1 MVVFIDGKPA
11 TNQYRK
17 FKVRTVEGADD
28 FATMQ
33 EVLRRRFARHGRGAA
48 GATAKEERGGA
59 EARSSDGAEARDT
72 ADAWDL
78 PDLVIIDGGKG
89 QLGAAVQVMRE
100 LGVYQIPAV
109 GLAKRFEELFVPDE
123 DEPVVL
129 PRNSEALYLVQRI
142 RDEAH
147 RFAITYHRQVRAKS
161 SIQSALDTIPG
172 IGPKRKKALL
182 KKFGSVKQIREAE
195 VEDIAATVGFTRAL
209 AEKVK
214 AEL

>member
-1 MVVFIDGKPA
+1 MA
-11 TNQYRK
+11 
-17 FKVRTVEGADD
+17 
-28 FATMQ
+28 
-33 EVLRRRFARHGRGAA
+33 EVLRRRFKNH
-48 GATAKEERGGA
+48 AK
-59 EARSSDGAEARDT
+59 T
-72 ADAWDL
+72 ADQGEQGDSANLEAPDRVADRATEGWET
-78 PDLVIIDGGKG
+78 PDLVIIDGGRG

-100 LGVYQIPAV
+100 LGVHHIPAV

-129 PRNSEALYLVQRI
+129 PRGSEALYLVQRL

-147 RFAITYHRQVRAKS
+147 RFAITFHRQVRGKS

-182 KKFGSVKQIREAE
+182 RKFGSVKQIREADVAE
-195 VEDIAATVGFTRAL
+195 IASTVGFTSAL

>member
-1 MVVFIDGKPA
+1 MA
-11 TNQYRK
+11 
-17 FKVRTVEGADD
+17 
-28 FATMQ
+28 
-33 EVLRRRFARHGRGAA
+33 EVLRRRFKNHAKSGESGTANAENGDFAEGEVLLGPEDLAA
-48 GATAKEERGGA
+48 EVHTVRNG
-59 EARSSDGAEARDT
+59 EAPDSIRNPKSKIQNGDG
-72 ADAWDL
+72 WDL

-100 LGVYQIPAV
+100 LGVHHIPAV

-129 PRNSEALYLVQRI
+129 PRGSEALYLVQRI

-147 RFAITYHRQVRAKS
+147 RFAITFHRQVRGKS

-182 KKFGSVKQIREAE
+182 RKFGSVKQIREAA
-195 VEDIAATVGFTRAL
+195 VEDIASTVGFTTAL
-209 AEKVK
+209 AQKVK

>member
-1 MVVFIDGKPA
+1 
-11 TNQYRK
+11 
-17 FKVRTVEGADD
+17 
-28 FATMQ
+28 
-33 EVLRRRFARHGRGAA
+33 
-48 GATAKEERGGA
+48 
-59 EARSSDGAEARDT
+59 
-72 ADAWDL
+72 
-78 PDLVIIDGGKG
+78 VIIDGGKG
-89 QLGAAVQVMRE
+89 QLGAAVQAMRE

-109 GLAKRFEELFVPDE
+109 GLAKRFEELFVADE

-182 KKFGSVKQIREAE
+182 KKFGSVKQIREADVDE
-195 VEDIAATVGFTRAL
+195 IAATVGFTKAL

>member
-1 MVVFIDGKPA
+1 VNRESGLW
-11 TNQYRK
+11 
-17 FKVRTVEGADD
+17 E
-28 FATMQ
+28 
-33 EVLRRRFARHGRGAA
+33 
-48 GATAKEERGGA
+48 
-59 EARSSDGAEARDT
+59 
-72 ADAWDL
+72 L

-89 QLGAAVQVMRE
+89 QLAAAVQSMRE
-100 LGVYQIPAV
+100 MGVHHIPTV

-129 PRNSEALYLVQRI
+129 PRGSEALYLVQRV

-147 RFAITYHRQVRAKS
+147 RFAITFHRQVRGKT
-161 SIQSALDTIPG
+161 SITSALDTIPG

-182 KKFGSVKQIREAE
+182 RKFGSVKQIREAS
-195 VEDIAATVGFTRAL
+195 VEDIASTVGFTAAL

>member
-1 MVVFIDGKPA
+1 MV
-11 TNQYRK
+11 
-17 FKVRTVEGADD
+17 GADD
-28 FATMQ
+28 FATMA
-33 EVLRRRFARHGRGAA
+33 EIMRRRFRRVEVVLPADLAQSDDGP
-48 GATAKEERGGA
+48 ERPGSSTP
-59 EARSSDGAEARDT
+59 ERSASE
-72 ADAWDL
+72 DAWDL

-89 QLGAAVQVMRE
+89 QLAAAAQAMRE
-100 LGVYQIPAV
+100 MGVHHIPVV

-123 DEPVVL
+123 DEPIVL
-129 PRNSEALYLVQRI
+129 PRGSEALYMVQRI

-147 RFAITYHRQVRAKS
+147 RFAITFHRQVRAKS

-182 KKFGSVKQIREAE
+182 KKFGSAKAIREAE
-195 VEDIAATVGFTRAL
+195 VDEIASTLGFTRAL